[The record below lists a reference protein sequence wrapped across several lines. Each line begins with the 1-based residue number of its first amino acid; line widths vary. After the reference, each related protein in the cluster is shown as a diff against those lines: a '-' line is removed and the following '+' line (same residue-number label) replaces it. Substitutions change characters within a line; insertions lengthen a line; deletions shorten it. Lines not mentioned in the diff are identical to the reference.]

1 MTEFPVVGGL
11 VGQLFANIL
20 ADGFSRVRK
29 GDRFWFEGYGSGLSY
44 GKNTKS
50 LSIIE
55 LINAIQ

>member
-1 MTEFPVVGGL
+1 MVGGL